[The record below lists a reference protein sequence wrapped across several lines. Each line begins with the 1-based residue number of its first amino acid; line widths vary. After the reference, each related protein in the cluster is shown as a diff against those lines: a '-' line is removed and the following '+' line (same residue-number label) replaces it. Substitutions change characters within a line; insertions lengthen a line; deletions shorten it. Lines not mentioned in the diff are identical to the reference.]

1 MSALIEFQGFNKFFG
16 DQQVLKGIDLSVQ
29 SGEVVVILGPSGCGK
44 STLLRCLN
52 GLEVAHSGSLR
63 FAGKELLD
71 KTTDWRQVRQDV
83 GMVFQSYHLF
93 PHMSVLDNILLGPL
107 KVQKREPREARAQ
120 AEKLLARVGL
130 ADKRDAFPRQLS
142 GGQQQRIAIVRSLCM
157 NPRVMLFDEVTAAL
171 DPEMV
176 KEVLEVIQGLAR
188 EGMTLLI
195 VTHEMAFARA
205 VADRIVFM
213 DGGRILEQ
221 NPPELFFTNPQTA
234 RAQQFLEKFSYVE
247 ALTSTTSLT
256 TSQTKE
262 LELP

>member
-52 GLEVAHSGSLR
+52 GLEVAHSGHLR

-71 KTTDWRQVRQDV
+71 KKTDWRQVRQDI

-107 KVQKREPREARAQ
+107 KVQKRDPREAREQ
-120 AEKLLARVGL
+120 AEKLLERVGL

-157 NPRVMLFDEVTAAL
+157 NPQVMLFDEVTAAP

-188 EGMTLLI
+188 DGMTLLI

-205 VADRIVFM
+205 VADRVVFM
-213 DGGRILEQ
+213 EAGRILEH
-221 NPPELFFTNPQTA
+221 NTPEQFFTNPQTA
-234 RAQQFLEKFSYVE
+234 RAQQFLEKFSFV
-247 ALTSTTSLT
+247 STLPKK
-256 TSQTKE
+256 TKE
-262 LELP
+262 LELL